1 MILVMKPDAS
11 QAEIDN
17 VIERLEKLGLSTHL
31 SRGKDRTIIGAV
43 GDVTILR
50 DKPLESWGGVEKVLP
65 VMKPF
70 KLASRDFHP
79 QDSTIRVGERVIG
92 GEDFHVIAG
101 PCSVEGREMT
111 LEVAHAVKEAGATF
125 LRGGAFKPR
134 TSPYSFQGLEEEG
147 LRYLA
152 EAREETGLLVVTEL
166 MDPRDLPLVREYA
179 DVIQMGARNMQ
190 NFRLLREVGGQEK
203 PVLLKRGPSAT
214 LVDLLLSAEYIL
226 HQGNSRVILCERG
239 IRTFETHTR
248 YTLDLSA
255 VPALKELTHLPVIV
269 DPSHGVGLWNLVS
282 PMAKAAAVVG
292 AHGAMVEV
300 HNRPAEALSDGP
312 QSLKP
317 ERFRELMAELKRIT
331 DAVGKKLPGY
341 EEARARL

>member
-1 MILVMKPDAS
+1 MIIVMKLGATQD
-11 QAEIDN
+11 EVDN
-17 VIERLEKLGLSTHL
+17 VVERLEKLGLSAHL
-31 SRGKDRTIIGAV
+31 SQGKDRTIIGAV
-43 GDVTILR
+43 GDVTILL

-79 QDSTIRVGERVIG
+79 QDSKIKVGERVIG

-111 LEVAHAVKEAGATF
+111 LEVAYAVKEAGATF

-134 TSPYSFQGLEEEG
+134 TSPYSFLGLEEEG
-147 LRYLA
+147 LKYLA
-152 EAREETGLLVVTEL
+152 QAREETGLPVVTEL
-166 MDPRDLPLVREYA
+166 MDPRDLSLVGEYA
-179 DVIQMGARNMQ
+179 DIIQIGARNMQ

-255 VPALKELTHLPVIV
+255 VPALKELTHLPIIV
-269 DPSHGVGLWNLVS
+269 DPSHGAGLWNLVP
-282 PMAKAAAVVG
+282 PMAKGAVAVG
-292 AHGAMVEV
+292 ADGAMMEV
-300 HNRPAEALSDGP
+300 HPRPAEALSDGP

-317 ERFRELMAELKRIT
+317 ERFRELMEELKRVA